1 MGKKTK
7 SEIILAIKNQG
18 VIPVFFHNDP
28 GESFEIIKACREGGA
43 TLFEFTNRG
52 PGADQVFEELVKRM
66 KSELPDTILGV
77 GTILDKPA
85 ASLFLQIG
93 ADFVVTPFVREE
105 VGRFCHARGIP
116 WLPGCGT
123 LTEMAQAMEWGAEI
137 VKLFPGNLFGPEY
150 VKAILAPCPWLQIMP
165 TGGVSP
171 DEKNLTAWF
180 KSGVV
185 SVGMGSQLIRKDLI
199 QKKDFKAITSLVRST
214 LETVKRIRKG

>member
-7 SEIILAIKNQG
+7 SEIILAIKDQG
-18 VIPVFFHNDP
+18 VIPVFYHNDP
-28 GESFEIIKACREGGA
+28 EESYEIIQACREGGA

-52 PGADQVFEELVKRM
+52 PGAHKVFEELVNKLR
-66 KSELPDTILGV
+66 SELPDAVLGV
-77 GTILDKPA
+77 GTIADGPS
-85 ASLFLQIG
+85 ASLFIQIG
-93 ADFVVTPFVREE
+93 ADFVVTPFLKKE
-105 VGRFCHARGIP
+105 VGRICNTKGIP

-137 VKLFPGNLFGPEY
+137 VKLFPGTLFGPKY

-171 DEKNLTAWF
+171 DEENLSAWF
-180 KSGVV
+180 NAGVV

-199 QKKDFKAITSLVRST
+199 QKKDFKAITALMKQT
-214 LETVKRIRKG
+214 LEIVKRIREA